1 MNEQEQQLQA
11 LMDKIVELLQG
22 GTQPAEIVQMLV
34 AQQIPQAEAEQMVN
48 AVIQEMQGQGGGQGQ
63 PQSGNTP
70 VQGQPQQSGGSGT
83 GTGEE
88 ALRVIQEAMQVNTP
102 QGLATIL
109 QAWDSLQPPVKQQVI
124 QQLSS
129 MSQEGQSA
137 AEQAPQD
144 RRAEMMFGNQ

>member
-34 AQQIPQAEAEQMVN
+34 AQQIPQADAEQMVN
-48 AVIQEMQGQGGGQGQ
+48 AVVQEMQGGGQGQ
-63 PQSGNTP
+63 PQQGNVP
-70 VQGQPQQSGGSGT
+70 VQGQPQQTSGT

-109 QAWDSLQPPVKQQVI
+109 QAWDSLQPPVKQQII
-124 QQLSS
+124 QQLAS

-137 AEQAPQD
+137 EQQAPQD
-144 RRAEMMFGNQ
+144 GREAMMFGQQ